1 VTDRGRGVTGN
12 RHVGRCGLS
21 KAEEAESGERQCGAA
36 AKYELKVHVPV
47 PVLIGTRMTRMLL
60 SGAKLRSQ
68 IKDLV
73 YSNPEKIFIKQAENL
88 NQVFGEFD

>member
-1 VTDRGRGVTGN
+1 
-12 RHVGRCGLS
+12 
-21 KAEEAESGERQCGAA
+21 
-36 AKYELKVHVPV
+36 
-47 PVLIGTRMTRMLL
+47 MLL